1 LERKRVCLVTGGSRG
16 IGSAICKT
24 LAGPGV
30 AVAFT
35 HFDQDPAEA
44 EKTQKALA
52 EAGAEVEVFYFDISD
67 HAKTAEVVARVAEKF
82 GGLDV
87 LINNAGIT
95 IDALLVRM
103 GEAAWDKVLEVNL
116 KSVFNAS
123 QAAAKI
129 MMKQRSGR
137 ILSLASVAGVMGNIG
152 QTNYSA
158 SKAGIIGFTKTAAR
172 ELAPRGITVN
182 AIAPG
187 FIDTEMTKAIPEKN
201 RQLMLAQIPLGRA
214 GEVQEVADL
223 AVFLV
228 SDKAAY
234 ITGQVIH
241 LNGGLYM

>member
-16 IGSAICKT
+16 IGAAICNT
-24 LAGPGV
+24 LAGPET

-35 HFDQDPAEA
+35 HFDQDETEA
-44 EKTQKALA
+44 EKTRQTLK
-52 EAGAEVEVFYFDISD
+52 EAGSEAEVFYFDISD
-67 HAKTAEVVARVAEKF
+67 HDRTAEIVGQVAEKF

-87 LINNAGIT
+87 LVNNAGIAM
-95 IDALLVRM
+95 DALLIRM
-103 GEAAWDKVLEVNL
+103 DETVWDKVIQVNL
-116 KSVFNAS
+116 KSVFNAT

-137 ILSLASVAGVMGNIG
+137 IVSLSSMVGAKGNIG

-158 SKAGIIGFTKTAAR
+158 SKAGIIGFTKAAAR

-182 AIAPG
+182 AVAPG
-187 FIDTEMTKAIPEKN
+187 FIDTEMTKSVPEKH
-201 RQLMLAQIPLGRA
+201 RQVMLAQIPLGRA

-223 AVFLV
+223 VAFLV